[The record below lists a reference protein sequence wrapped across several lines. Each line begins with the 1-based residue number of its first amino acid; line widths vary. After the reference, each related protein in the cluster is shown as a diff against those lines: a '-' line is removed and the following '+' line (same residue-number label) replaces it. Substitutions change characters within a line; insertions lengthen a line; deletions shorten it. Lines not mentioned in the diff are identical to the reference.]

1 MTIGNE
7 TKSSAEFRGVSRL
20 GFLPHLLVAGGVL
33 GLFAV
38 LLQTRLLRFGAIS
51 SGQWLPLILTFVLLG
66 IAVTLA
72 GGTAARFLFAGRA
85 RTRTAPIAAG
95 AALGVLFFLAFVP
108 WNARGLP
115 HVYLLVTD
123 TTRRDHL
130 SLYGYGRPTTPFL
143 EEMAEEAAVFRNMVS
158 QGSHTIVSTPC
169 ILASC
174 YPSEHGITGYSQVLS
189 PHFTLLSEYLQ
200 GRGYRTYGYAT
211 NPHLGP
217 RSGYNQGFDKYEHDP
232 DWTHTP
238 ASFVN
243 ERLLKWIDE
252 DREGGR
258 PVFGFLFYIDPHNP
272 YEPPAEFR
280 RMFDPEWTGDPIADW
295 HQGPDNRPDPPTLRN
310 MIAQYDGTIAYWDGE
325 LRKLVSALDE
335 RGLWENSI
343 FVYTSDHG
351 EEFWEHG
358 YWGHNRS
365 LYEESIGVPLVI
377 SLPAPVKFPNLE
389 RASAEVADVASSVDI
404 VPTVLEYLRIMPDP
418 NARGRSLAPLVL
430 GTGDPGPERR
440 AYCEEILN
448 RYGPYDLRGL
458 RSERFKYVMTFQY
471 EGARDLD
478 DLFFDLEADPGER
491 RNAIRDLPEE
501 AEDHRQMLAA
511 LVKEIS
517 GYAPAR
523 VDTISIDEATRE
535 RLRALGYLQ

>member
-1 MTIGNE
+1 MTIDSE
-7 TKSSAEFRGVSRL
+7 TKSTTELRGVPWL
-20 GFLPHLLVAGGVL
+20 GFLPHLLVAGAVL

-38 LLQTRLLRFGAIS
+38 FLQVRFLRWGVIA
-51 SGQWLPLILTFVLLG
+51 SGQWLPLIATFVLLG
-66 IAVTLA
+66 IAVSLA
-72 GGTAARFLFAGRA
+72 GGAAVRLLRRGGAGSRA
-85 RTRTAPIAAG
+85 VPIG
-95 AALGVLFFLAFVP
+95 VGVALTLLFFLVFVP
-108 WNARGLP
+108 WNVRGLP

-130 SLYGYGRPTTPFL
+130 SLYGYERETTPFL
-143 EEMAEEAAVFRNMVS
+143 TKMAGEAVFFRNMVS

-189 PHFTLLSEYLQ
+189 PHFTLLSEYLRE
-200 GRGYRTYGYAT
+200 RGYKTYGYAT

-217 RSGYNQGFDKYEHDP
+217 QSGYSQGFDTYEYDP
-232 DWTHTP
+232 GWAQTP

-243 ERLLKWIDE
+243 GRFLQWIDGE
-252 DREGGR
+252 EGR
-258 PVFGFLFYIDPHNP
+258 PVFGFLFYIDMHNP
-272 YEPPAEFR
+272 YNCPPEFQR
-280 RMFDPEWTGDPIADW
+280 LFDPEWLGEPVTDW
-295 HQGPDNRPDPPTLRN
+295 YQGPNNKPDPPTLRN
-310 MIAQYDGTIAYWDGE
+310 IIAQYDGAIAFWDAE
-325 LRKLVSALDE
+325 LGKLVAGLDE

-343 FVYTSDHG
+343 FLYTSDHG

-377 SLPAPVKFPNLE
+377 SLPPPVKLPKMK
-389 RASAEVADVASSVDI
+389 RASGVVGDVASSVDI

-418 NARGRSLAPLVL
+418 NVRGRSLASLVL

-458 RSERFKYVMTFQY
+458 RSERYKYVMTFQY

-478 DLFFDLEADPGER
+478 DQFFDLEADPAEM
-491 RNAIRDLPEE
+491 RNAIRDLTDE

-523 VDTISIDEATRE
+523 VDTIVIDEATRE
-535 RLRALGYLQ
+535 RLRALGYLE